1 MKSDAR
7 LQPEAPEDQEYEYL
21 GWYRSDEAYKL
32 LKKFDDEGVYA
43 QIEES
48 AGNDN
53 QTAVWGDVGAGFG
66 SGSQILISVRPDCRN
81 NAMQI
86 HERLFGDGSP
96 TEIPEG
102 FRSDPGENED
112 T

>member
-1 MKSDAR
+1 MKYDAR
-7 LQPEAPEDQEYEYL
+7 LRPGSPEDEEYEYL

-48 AGNDN
+48 TGNDN
-53 QTAVWGDVGAGFG
+53 ETAVWGDVGANFG
-66 SGSQILISVRPDCRN
+66 SGSQILISVKRGCRD
-81 NAMQI
+81 NALQI

-96 TEIPEG
+96 TEIPER
-102 FRSDPGENED
+102 FRSEPGANEA